1 MVNIRHAWLDECA
14 VRAIRKKMKLSSDG
28 GDSGSKKCKWDYDDA
43 CGVVWW
49 ESGVRPSDLCWCVWQ
64 ECVLQ
69 LLRRCFHN
77 CADYALIFQPVFQP
91 RWNAVWRGTSC
102 SVVRTS
108 CYAMAW
114 FCSLGRDFSAV
125 TGWITTVFW
134 MYIIQY
140 YEYRAAG
147 SVPRGCESVKLACRM
162 PVNWVTDM
170 QTKWYT
176 SPPQPPN
183 LFTDNCYPP
192 TFRIQSRIE
201 DSKTRDVITSKLRIV
216 LYLYQVLPGSV
227 FESYVFAIFKHVRNN
242 FFSKNGLINFAIS
255 VRI

>member
-14 VRAIRKKMKLSSDG
+14 VREIRKKMKLSSDG
-28 GDSGSKKCKWDYDDA
+28 GDSGSKKCKLDYGDA

-49 ESGVRPSDLCWCVWQ
+49 ESGVRPTDLCWCVWQ
-64 ECVLQ
+64 ESVFSCYEDVFTAVLIM
-69 LLRRCFHN
+69 LLYSSLYFNLGEMLCG
-77 CADYALIFQPVFQP
+77 D
-91 RWNAVWRGTSC
+91 WRGTSC

-108 CYAMAW
+108 CYATAW

-134 MYIIQY
+134 RDIMQY

-201 DSKTRDVITSKLRIV
+201 DSGVLIENSRRYNLQAKNSFISVSGFTWQCVRVLRICH
-216 LYLYQVLPGSV
+216 
-227 FESYVFAIFKHVRNN
+227 F
-242 FFSKNGLINFAIS
+242 
-255 VRI
+255 